1 MKKIYRNET
10 TWEVSYDHG
19 TAVYWFRLGDDVAIL
34 KAIEEN
40 GQVKEWAKILTWEH

>member
-19 TAVYWFRLGDDVAIL
+19 TAVYWFRLGDDVAIF

-40 GQVKEWAKILTWEH
+40 GQVKEWIKILTWEH